1 MEAPILTLPEVRQ
14 EVERIFRRDHRS
26 QLVALFGRGEASEFE
41 LGGHR
46 WRITP
51 TRCELELREQ
61 LPRPEE
67 KRSEGVVFLIDWA
80 ADVLPLDVACRLAGG
95 RLYHVARDARLAALF
110 GARQVEPGLAGSALA
125 KLFLAGAVAQPRKVQ
140 GLQLTHRAA
149 WMSLLET
156 RLRLPE
162 TALASPGALLAWA
175 AANDGGSTF
184 LRQAESDDLW
194 RNVRRELNEW
204 LRATAGHAAAVV
216 WQAWEL
222 GLAVRLLE
230 VLPLL
235 AAARVVDDAYI
246 AGQLAGQLAAW
257 LPNIAGPVRS
267 VEGTL
272 AEDSNL
278 DAALPMERGPLLATL
293 ERSQALAESA
303 GLDSLTI
310 ASGRLPGGHRARE
323 RELGGAVQA
332 FLDQPSLERAAA
344 VVEALSRLEAHALDA
359 HLRAEEHCAARR
371 NLARIPLWL
380 ANREVDAPLGT
391 RWQPAVDLARRYA
404 EEGGYVEWARQQL
417 RGLRGADEGL
427 LSAARNLEFEAARTQ
442 RGDHRA
448 FAEAYVSWLEAG
460 KPSGVATPIEDLG
473 KQVIAPF
480 LESGERRRLL
490 VVLMDGMSHAA
501 AVQVLTRL
509 SSARRWGPIA
519 WRREGWHGVL
529 PLPPVFAVAPTLTN
543 ISRGAFFAGKAD
555 PRFGDEGTD
564 KDPAR
569 WKAHRAL
576 SDLQGEETPP
586 LFVRR
591 DILSGH
597 DLATD
602 IRDAIKGD
610 CPAVAVVVNAID
622 EDLKS
627 SLQVAK
633 DYSLAPVLPL
643 DALLSAAEEGER
655 VVLLVADHGHVLGDG
670 TRPLEGRL
678 GQGRPG
684 GARWRALA
692 ADEVPEAE
700 EVALPKNCWSPRGWD
715 RVAALWDPTVVNRS
729 ASYGEHG
736 GLSLAEA
743 VVPAILIAPDWL
755 ERAVPDDSGLAVRP
769 LPTPDWWELRVRRTT
784 VRPDS
789 PPPPATRPAP
799 VQASLFAP
807 TAPEP
812 SRPAVP
818 ASPPFIQALRRSTV
832 FQSQIAGQPAAETE
846 RVLSWLTVLVEA
858 GGSLPAGDFAA
869 AAGVRAHQV
878 GGVVARMGVLN
889 ADGFAMVEHD
899 HVGRRVVLHRARLVQ
914 HYGIKE

>member
-1 MEAPILTLPEVRQ
+1 MMEAPFLTLPEVRQ

-26 QLVALFGRGEASEFE
+26 QLVALYGRGETSAFDLS
-41 LGGHR
+41 GHR
-46 WRITP
+46 WRVVP

-61 LPRPEE
+61 LPRPHD
-67 KRSEGVVFLIDWA
+67 KRSEGSVFLIDWA
-80 ADVLPLDVACRLAGG
+80 VDVLPLDIACRLAGG

-110 GARQVEPGLAGSALA
+110 GARQVEPRLAGSALA

-149 WMSLLET
+149 WTSLLEA

-162 TALASPGALLAWA
+162 TALTSPGTLLAWA
-175 AANDGGSTF
+175 TSNDGGPTF

-194 RNVRRELNEW
+194 RNARRELAEW
-204 LRATAGHAAAVV
+204 LRTTVGDAAAVV

-235 AAARVVDDAYI
+235 AAARAADDAFV

-257 LPNIAGPVRS
+257 LPNLSTPVRS
-267 VEGTL
+267 VEGVL
-272 AEDSNL
+272 VEDSNM
-278 DAALPMERGPLLATL
+278 DAALPTERGTLLATL
-293 ERSQALAESA
+293 ERSQALAEAA
-303 GLDSLTI
+303 GLAALTM

-323 RELGGAVQA
+323 RNLGGAARA
-332 FLDQPSLERAAA
+332 FLDQPGPERAAS
-344 VVEALSRLEAHALDA
+344 VVEALGHLEAHALDI
-359 HLRAEEHCAARR
+359 HLRPDDHRTARR
-371 NLARIPLWL
+371 NVARIALWL
-380 ANREVDAPLGT
+380 ANREVSVQPGT

-417 RGLRGADEGL
+417 RGLRGADDAL
-427 LSAARNLEFEAARTQ
+427 LAAARNLEADAASAQ
-442 RGDHRA
+442 QDDHRA

-460 KPSGVATPIEDLG
+460 KPSGAATPIEDLG
-473 KQVIAPF
+473 KQVLAPF
-480 LESGERRRLL
+480 LKGGERRRLL

-519 WRREGWHGVL
+519 WRRDGWHGML
-529 PLPPVFAVAPTLTN
+529 PLPPVLAVAPTLTE

-576 SDLQGEETPP
+576 SDLLGEGAPP

-678 GQGRPG
+678 GKGRPG
-684 GARWRALA
+684 GSRWRGLA
-692 ADEVPEAE
+692 AEETPEADEV
-700 EVALPKNCWSPRGWD
+700 VLPKTSWSPRGWD
-715 RVAALWDPTVVNRS
+715 RVATLWDPTVVNRA
-729 ASYGEHG
+729 ASYGAHG

-743 VVPAILIAPDWL
+743 VAPAILIAPDWL
-755 ERAVPDDSGLAVRP
+755 ERAFPDDSGLAVRP
-769 LPTPDWWELRVRRTT
+769 LPTPDWWELRVRRLT
-784 VRPDS
+784 VRS
-789 PPPPATRPAP
+789 EAPPAAKPAP
-799 VQASLFAP
+799 VQASLSLFAP
-807 TAPEP
+807 AAPSHP
-812 SRPAVP
+812 DAPRSHD
-818 ASPPFIQALRRSTV
+818 FIVALRRSAV
-832 FQSQIAGQPAAETE
+832 FHSQIAGAPAAETE
-846 RVLSWLTVLVEA
+846 RVLSWLTILVEA
-858 GGSLPAGDFAA
+858 GDSLPAGDFAA
-869 AAGVRAHQV
+869 AAGVRSHQV

-899 HVGRRVVLHRARLVQ
+899 HVGRRVVLHRSRLVQ
-914 HYGIKE
+914 HYGIKG